1 MVQPPGAEP
10 LRDALARI
18 DGVVESESAF
28 KPTLAFWING
38 KEIAHFEGESAVDI
52 RLTRALIRDRRAQLR
67 TDPRVRLRPSSSA
80 DWLTVEI
87 REPADEAFV
96 IELVRAAADAHREPA
111 GTIAAPPPTGADLAR
126 RRRFH

>member
-1 MVQPPGAEP
+1 MAARPRAKR
-10 LRDALARI
+10 LRAALARI

-28 KPTLAFWING
+28 KPTSAFWVNG

-52 RLTRALIRDRRAQLR
+52 RLTRAVIRDRRSQLR
-67 TDPRVRLRPSSSA
+67 ADPRVRLRPSSSA

-87 REPADEAFV
+87 GEPTDEALV
-96 IELVRAAADAHREPA
+96 IELVRAAADAHRALA
-111 GTIAAPPPTGADLAR
+111 GTIAAPPPAGPDLAR